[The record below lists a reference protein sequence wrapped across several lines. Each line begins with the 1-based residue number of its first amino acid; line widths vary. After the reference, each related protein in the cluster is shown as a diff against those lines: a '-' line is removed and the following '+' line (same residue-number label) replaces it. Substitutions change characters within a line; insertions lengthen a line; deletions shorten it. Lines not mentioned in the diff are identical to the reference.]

1 MQSRF
6 LTLLPA
12 LLTVC
17 LPGVVLAQSG
27 APPTAAGASQGASA
41 SQDAGASQGGNA
53 SSPPLQQVVVT
64 AGVLRDTPLQD
75 VPASVTVLDSA
86 TLAAAGEQHFEDV
99 LGLVPN
105 LDWSGDTNRPRY
117 FQIRGIGELDQYTGA
132 PNPSI
137 GFLIDDIDFS
147 GLGTAATLF
156 DVDSI
161 EVLRGPQGT
170 RYGAN
175 ALGGLIAVQS
185 AAPADTFGGSVE
197 VGGGDY
203 DTQSYGAVVTGP
215 VQDLDSAFR
224 LAVQRY
230 TSDGYYH
237 NAYLDRDATDGD
249 NELTL
254 RGRWRF
260 QPSDSLRVDL
270 TLLDIRIDDGYDAWS
285 VDDTRTTLSDQP
297 GRDAQ
302 YSQGAA
308 LHLDYSDL
316 GPATLTFIATA
327 ADSNIHFSYDSDFGN
342 PVMWA
347 PYTYAYSDDQ
357 ARDRDTQSLELRLAN
372 TAPAAVN
379 WLIGLYGLDLSEA
392 LTDTEPG
399 IYLDPYDPTQDS
411 QSLQVTTSHFFSRN
425 AAVFGQLDGLWGR
438 HWKWILGGRAERRSA
453 DYQDVVTNLGEPDLT
468 HAFAPV
474 EHLWGGNASL
484 QYLLD
489 ADRNLYLTV
498 GRGYKAGG
506 FNLGPGLPANQIL
519 FNPESDLNTELGYKA
534 ELLDHRL
541 RLDADVFYM
550 RRTDLQLQ
558 TGEQLVPDNPTSFI
572 LYTMNAPSGRNY
584 GLEADLAWGAMRVLD
599 VGASLGLLNTAY
611 HGLTYYGQL
620 LPDRALPDAPSWQGS
635 LSATLHGRGG
645 TFVRADVTGR
655 GSFYYDLPALDPYSS
670 HAYVLLNLKAGVQR
684 GAWSVEAWMRNV
696 TDRSYAVRGFYFGDV
711 PPDFNYQQF
720 VQLGEP
726 RTFGGTVRYSF

>member
-1 MQSRF
+1 MRSRF
-6 LTLLPA
+6 FTVVPV

-17 LPGVVLAQSG
+17 LPGLGSAQSTAFSQAEAQRG
-27 APPTAAGASQGASA
+27 APAAGL
-41 SQDAGASQGGNA
+41 AGPAPA
-53 SSPPLQQVVVT
+53 LQEVVVT

-75 VPASVTVLDSA
+75 VPASVTVLDAA
-86 TLAAAGEQHFEDV
+86 TLASAGEQHFEDV

-156 DVDSI
+156 DVDNI

-175 ALGGLIAVQS
+175 ALGGLIAAQS
-185 AAPADTFGGSVE
+185 AAPANVFGGSVE

-203 DTQSYGAVVTGP
+203 DTRSYGAVVTGP
-215 VQDLDSAFR
+215 VEGLDSAFR

-230 TSDGYYH
+230 SSDGYYH
-237 NAYLDRDATDGD
+237 NAYLGRDATNGD
-249 NELTL
+249 NELTM

-270 TLLDIRIDDGYDAWS
+270 VLLDIRIDDGYDAWS
-285 VDDTRTTLSDQP
+285 VDNTRTTESDQP
-297 GRDAQ
+297 GRDVQ
-302 YSQGAA
+302 DSRGAA
-308 LHLDYSDL
+308 LRVDYSDL
-316 GPATLTFIATA
+316 GPATLSFIATT
-327 ADSNIHFSYDSDFGN
+327 ADSHIEFSYDSDFGN

-347 PYTYAYSDDQ
+347 PYTYAYSDAQ
-357 ARDRDTQSLELRLAN
+357 VRDRDTQSLELRLAN
-372 TAPAAVN
+372 TTPGALN
-379 WLIGLYGLDLSEA
+379 WLIGLYGLDLSES
-392 LTDTEPG
+392 LTDTQPG
-399 IYLDPYDPTQDS
+399 IYLDPYDSTQDS
-411 QSLQVTTSHFFSRN
+411 QSLQVTASHFFSRN
-425 AAVFGQLDGLWGR
+425 AAVFGQLDGRAGR
-438 HWKWILGGRAERRSA
+438 RWKWTLGGRAERRTA
-453 DYQDVVTNLGEPDLT
+453 DYHDTVTNLGEPDLA
-468 HAFAPV
+468 HAFAPM

-484 QYLLD
+484 QYLLE
-489 ADRNLYLTV
+489 ADQAVYVTL

-506 FNLGPGLPANQIL
+506 FNLGPGLPASQIL
-519 FNPESDLNTELGYKA
+519 FNPESDLNAELGWKA
-534 ELLDHRL
+534 QFLDHRL
-541 RLDADVFYM
+541 RLDADAFYM
-550 RRTDLQLQ
+550 HRTGLQLQ
-558 TGEQLVPDNPTSFI
+558 TGEQQYADDPTSFV
-572 LYTMNAPSGRNY
+572 LYTMNAPSGHNY
-584 GLEADLAWGAMRVLD
+584 GLEAELAWAAAPVLD

-620 LPDRALPDAPSWQGS
+620 LLDRALPDAPSWQGA

-645 TFVRADVTGR
+645 AFQRADVTGR

-670 HAYVLLNLKAGVQR
+670 HAYVLLNLKAGVAR
-684 GAWSVEAWMRNV
+684 GPWSVEAYLRNA

-720 VQLGEP
+720 IQLGEP